1 MRGPELPANSTSIRE
16 GTTAKGSTHASLQG
30 GFCPNQ
36 SSSSPGATFSFWL
49 SPLCQSEGYTED
61 WGWQSP
67 SSHLLPCFTGAQCST
82 ALCPPGQHQLL
93 EQHSPPRPNPPAPEG
108 LPLPTGAPW
117 SNAGMSTGLGGPG
130 APPHPA
136 GGTARSQLCHS
147 EAAFGR
153 EAAAQG
159 DVRGCS
165 PQHHSKHS
173 GTRQPTAQ
181 PSPRNR
187 RQFAELRMGADRVLL
202 SWGEATLHKSPLVLS
217 QRAELRDGLLVHFP
231 AIAAGVS
238 PALLGSKR
246 RRGESPA
253 QLL

>member
-1 MRGPELPANSTSIRE
+1 MEQCWDERRARWSRG
-16 GTTAKGSTHASLQG
+16 
-30 GFCPNQ
+30 
-36 SSSSPGATFSFWL
+36 
-49 SPLCQSEGYTED
+49 
-61 WGWQSP
+61 
-67 SSHLLPCFTGAQCST
+67 
-82 ALCPPGQHQLL
+82 
-93 EQHSPPRPNPPAPEG
+93 SPP
-108 LPLPTGAPW
+108 
-117 SNAGMSTGLGGPG
+117 
-130 APPHPA
+130 PA
-136 GGTARSQLCHS
+136 GGTPRFQLCHS

-217 QRAELRDGLLVHFP
+217 QRAELRDGLLVPFP
-231 AIAAGVS
+231 SNSSWGLTSITGEQKEKGRKSCTAPLTSHSSEHVLCS
-238 PALLGSKR
+238 GSWGR
-246 RRGESPA
+246 DVMGQREPCT
-253 QLL
+253 

>member
-1 MRGPELPANSTSIRE
+1 MEQCWDERRARWSRG
-16 GTTAKGSTHASLQG
+16 
-30 GFCPNQ
+30 
-36 SSSSPGATFSFWL
+36 
-49 SPLCQSEGYTED
+49 
-61 WGWQSP
+61 
-67 SSHLLPCFTGAQCST
+67 
-82 ALCPPGQHQLL
+82 
-93 EQHSPPRPNPPAPEG
+93 SPP
-108 LPLPTGAPW
+108 
-117 SNAGMSTGLGGPG
+117 
-130 APPHPA
+130 PA

-173 GTRQPTAQ
+173 GTWQPTAQ

-187 RQFAELRMGADRVLL
+187 HQFAELRMGADRVLL
-202 SWGEATLHKSPLVLS
+202 SWGEATLHKSPLILS